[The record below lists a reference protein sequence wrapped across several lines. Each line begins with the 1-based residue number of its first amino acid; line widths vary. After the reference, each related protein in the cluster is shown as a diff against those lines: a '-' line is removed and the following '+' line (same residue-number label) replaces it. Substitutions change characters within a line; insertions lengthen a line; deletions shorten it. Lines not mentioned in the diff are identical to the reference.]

1 MKGRVLGRFEEKE
14 DLTQIMENAVEFLG
28 TGEYS
33 SKISGHTFRVR
44 SMLLIFSSSIQLLG
58 QSCRE
63 GGQLS
68 LTRGRHNYIGKRER
82 GTKEVKAR

>member
-28 TGEYS
+28 AGECS

-44 SMLLIFSSSIQLLG
+44 SMLIFSSSIQLLG